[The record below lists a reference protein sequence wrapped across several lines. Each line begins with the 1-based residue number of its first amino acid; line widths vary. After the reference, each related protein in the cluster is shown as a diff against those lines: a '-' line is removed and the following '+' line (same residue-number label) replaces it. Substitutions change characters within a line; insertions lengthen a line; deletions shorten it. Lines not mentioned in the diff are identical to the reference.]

1 MLLNY
6 LKITWAVM
14 KRRKFYTFI
23 SLFGIATTLTVLIV
37 LAAFLDHLFA
47 PNYPEVWRNR
57 TLYIQQ
63 LKEKSDKGWSRSGP
77 MSLRFIRDHVYTLK
91 TPAKIGISST
101 PNTTNAYLGAQ
112 KFKFY
117 IKYTDAG
124 FWEVTQFDFLEGR
137 PYTQQ
142 NIDNNDF
149 VAVINDRTR
158 DNYFGKGAAAVGK
171 FIEIESIRYRV
182 IGVVRGCPITRLNT
196 ASDIYMPYNC
206 SKTAQKV
213 TEGTGEFAAIL
224 LANDVADLPKIKA
237 EYAETIARAQEAIPK
252 GSEYKYLISK
262 ATGFLEGFVSDIFD
276 GAQDN
281 GKPFFF
287 TVIALFAL
295 FFMTLPALNLVNL
308 NISRILERASEI
320 GIRKAFGAS
329 AKRLI
334 GQFIVENVLITLVGG
349 LLALLLSGAI
359 IYLINSRQL
368 FEYIDLRI
376 NWTVVFAAFS
386 VSLAF
391 GLLSGVYPAWRM
403 SKLPAA
409 EALRGSEV

>member
-1 MLLNY
+1 MLYNY

-37 LAAFLDHLFA
+37 LTSFIDHLFA
-47 PNYPEVWRNR
+47 PNYPEPWRDR
-57 TLYIQQ
+57 SLYIQKVQ
-63 LKEKSDKGWSRSGP
+63 EKNEQNWMRTGP
-77 MSLRFIRDHVYTLK
+77 MSLHYIRDHVYTLK

-101 PNTTNAYLGAQ
+101 PNTVNAYKGAQ
-112 KFKFY
+112 KFKLF

-124 FWEVTQFDFLEGR
+124 FWEVTQFDFLQGR
-137 PYTQQ
+137 PYTMQ

-158 DNYFGKGAAAVGK
+158 DEYFGRGAEAVGRY
-171 FIEIESIRYRV
+171 IDIESIRYRV

-206 SKTAQKV
+206 SKTADRDM
-213 TEGTGEFAAIL
+213 ERTGPFAAIL
-224 LANDVADLPKIKA
+224 LAGDPADLPRIKA
-237 EYAETIARAQEAIPK
+237 EYAETVARAQAAIPK
-252 GSEYKYLISK
+252 SDDYRYLVSH
-262 ATGFLEGFVSDIFD
+262 ADGYLESFVGGIFD
-276 GAQDN
+276 FTEGTA
-281 GKPFFF
+281 KTFFF
-287 TVIALFAL
+287 GVITLFAL

-329 AKRLI
+329 AKRLV
-334 GQFIVENVLITLVGG
+334 GQFIVENVLITLAGG
-349 LLALLLSGAI
+349 LLALLFSGII

-368 FEYIDLRI
+368 YAYVDLRI
-376 NWTVVFAAFS
+376 NWTVALAAFGA
-386 VSLAF
+386 SLVF

-409 EALRGSEV
+409 EALRGSEI